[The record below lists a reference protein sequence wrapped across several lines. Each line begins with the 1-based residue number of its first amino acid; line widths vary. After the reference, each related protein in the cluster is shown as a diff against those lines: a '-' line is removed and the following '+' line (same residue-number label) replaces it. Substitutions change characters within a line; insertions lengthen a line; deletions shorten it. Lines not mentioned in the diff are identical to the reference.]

1 MFFWSSS
8 ELSTTVEFERNGS
21 PSDSRREDELDAEL
35 AAAFS
40 LAAALSLPRLPY
52 LFFRYLA
59 QELNAAPSFSPVPV
73 YARKT
78 NENARRVGARFASQ
92 DVAWG
97 RTGAVSFGP
106 AV

>member
-8 ELSTTVEFERNGS
+8 ELSTTAELERNGS

-35 AAAFS
+35 AAACS
-40 LAAALSLPRLPY
+40 LAAFSLPRLPY

-73 YARKT
+73 QKT
-78 NENARRVGARFASQ
+78 KRRARFVPSI
-92 DVAWG
+92 
-97 RTGAVSFGP
+97 
-106 AV
+106 